1 MRVSGETVC
10 KLVSLSIPAARQR
23 PAPWRRDGAR
33 CRLAGSSMGSGEHR
47 FTLAEI
53 LSHSYAVQ
61 EQDGGHKSLE
71 ELAKSLGSEQESEM
85 PLEELLALYG
95 YEASDPIS
103 EQGSEAHELSTA
115 LPDMTLDKEQIAKD
129 LLSGEEEEETQS
141 SADDLTP
148 SVTSHASDLFPR
160 HLEAHSPTGEDKDS
174 CSSDSDSGSEDGSI
188 PPNDCRKDIM
198 VGPQYQ
204 AAIPALNAYRFQD
217 RAYENEDQL
226 LWDPWVLSESD
237 VEQFLLRAER
247 RGGEEDRGTAEPGTP
262 GAIIKDNEQAL
273 YELVKC
279 SFDAEEAL
287 RRLRFNVKVFREELC
302 AWSEEECRNFEHGYR
317 VHGKNFHLIQ
327 ANKVRTRSVG
337 ECVEYYYMWKKS
349 DRHEF
354 FTQQT
359 SRFGRK
365 RFSLQP
371 GNMDDAEQDGEG
383 VEGDGSSHARSSPP
397 EPSATAQLGPP
408 SPQDPLELGKE
419 GPAAPGGVEEMLH
432 GAAGDGDTGGLLCS
446 QLGASPPERP
456 STNCPSPP
464 GCPEPPRAPAAQQE
478 APASPCLPCASPAVR
493 PELLAPAYY
502 QLQLGPFVTD
512 TGEPSPEHST
522 KRLKVG
528 FSLPEAFPGGLP
540 LLPSAAAARVEP
552 PAPPAPGVITSAT
565 PGQVSV
571 SVTTEFGAISMGDV
585 SSFLSPHAMRPPAA
599 VQHSQSLSQ

>member
-1 MRVSGETVC
+1 
-10 KLVSLSIPAARQR
+10 
-23 PAPWRRDGAR
+23 
-33 CRLAGSSMGSGEHR
+33 MGSGEHR

-61 EQDGGHKSLE
+61 EQDGGPKSLE

-419 GPAAPGGVEEMLH
+419 GTGSAAAPRGTARGCRGGSVWKGRH
-432 GAAGDGDTGGLLCS
+432 VGAGEGHL
-446 QLGASPPERP
+446 
-456 STNCPSPP
+456 CPS
-464 GCPEPPRAPAAQQE
+464 RTPALRVPLQ
-478 APASPCLPCASPAVR
+478 
-493 PELLAPAYY
+493 
-502 QLQLGPFVTD
+502 QLGPTPPL
-512 TGEPSPEHST
+512 GACGGGPSPEHSI

-552 PAPPAPGVITSAT
+552 QAPPAPGVITSAT